1 MQGAMN
7 RLKIMDQAKR
17 EDYSANLQFCCD
29 HYRSVSE
36 LCRKLGINRQQ
47 FNRYLSGET
56 LPSRFNHK
64 KMSDFFGL
72 EDEELFIPHR
82 RFVSSFGRKKSET
95 LFPED
100 LRNFSY
106 IMRNMAG
113 ASVKF
118 LEDYRGY
125 YFRYFISFNGDGRI
139 KRELVHWRLS
149 EGTMVSTTK
158 QRFYGS
164 RSGAQANLQLVTY
177 RGVVGSV
184 GDRIFT
190 IGADRFDGRD
200 VGMSMLNPSIHK
212 LYRLEGIM
220 MGIAP
225 TASRR
230 ITAGRVVLEFLG
242 RNIDRR
248 KALQAVGILPFD
260 DASVSED
267 IRASICNE
275 ISEEEYLLLSRQ

>member
-1 MQGAMN
+1 MQGESMA
-7 RLKIMDQAKR
+7 RVTVVDQAR
-17 EDYSANLQFCCD
+17 RRDYSANLQFCCD
-29 HYRSVSE
+29 HYRSVSD

-82 RFVSSFGRKKSET
+82 RFISSFGRKKSET

-118 LEDYRGY
+118 LEEYRGY
-125 YFRYFISFNGDGRI
+125 YFRHFISFNGDGRI

-164 RSGAQANLQLVTY
+164 GARTSLQFVTY

-200 VGMSMLNPSIHK
+200 VGMSMLNPSMHK
-212 LYRLEGIM
+212 LHRLEGIM

-225 TASRR
+225 TSSRR

-242 RNIDRR
+242 RSIDRR

-260 DASVSED
+260 DPSVPDD
-267 IRASICNE
+267 IRTSICNE
-275 ISEEEYLLLSRQ
+275 ISAEEYLLLSRQ